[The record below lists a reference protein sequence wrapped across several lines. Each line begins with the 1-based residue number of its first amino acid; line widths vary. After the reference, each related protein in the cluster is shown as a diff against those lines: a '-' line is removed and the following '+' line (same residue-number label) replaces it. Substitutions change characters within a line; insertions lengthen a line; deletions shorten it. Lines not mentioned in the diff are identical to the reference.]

1 MRSVVV
7 LTQLALW
14 TSTAHAFFP
23 FTPKWLKESREKAE
37 RDVRRNIEESRGG
50 EGVSFAIKQR
60 DGQVRTLTRS

>member
-1 MRSVVV
+1 MRSVVA

-14 TSTAHAFFP
+14 ASTAHAFFP

-37 RDVRRNIEESRGG
+37 RDVRRNIEESRGS

-60 DGQVRTLTRS
+60 DGQV